1 MSGCPTPRTH
11 TDLEN
16 VRRVANPA
24 QRALWGMNGILE
36 DEPVLLGGARPRQ
49 RPTYS
54 NA

>member
-1 MSGCPTPRTH
+1 
-11 TDLEN
+11 
-16 VRRVANPA
+16 
-24 QRALWGMNGILE
+24 MNGILE